1 MALAL
6 SCPSSALHAQ
16 VTCLP
21 PIPLREGEGASCTLV
36 LGNSLETGISVREV
50 SCGRGEELLA
60 LTLGERKGRKQVG
73 WREKL
78 SRDESKQRPQVTSWL
93 GGGSEARVVFW
104 NCPELE
110 QRSQAFL
117 FPRGPVTGRR
127 LPQECVM
134 TLVQVASFSQ
144 GHF

>member
-36 LGNSLETGISVREV
+36 LGNSLETGIS
-50 SCGRGEELLA
+50 CGRGEELLA

-73 WREKL
+73 WGEKL
-78 SRDESKQRPQVTSWL
+78 SCDESKQRPQVTPWS

-117 FPRGPVTGRR
+117 FPR
-127 LPQECVM
+127 
-134 TLVQVASFSQ
+134 
-144 GHF
+144 